1 MPTTHHRPHVAA
13 PAVMLLVTVGA
24 LTGSTTTASAGTTE
38 PPALPT
44 YTLQVLDPLPG
55 GTSHLALGSSRAG
68 VVGTSRTGPDT
79 RPQHATL
86 WHDDHVDDLGTLPGS
101 TFSRAFA
108 INRRGQVVGEA
119 FTAPPEVSR
128 AVMWEPGGTIRD
140 LGTLGGA
147 GAVAND
153 VDDLGR
159 AYGVSSPASGSSTA
173 TVWDRRGPRALP
185 VPDPGTPGASR
196 VNAVTASG
204 DAVGA
209 APVRSSGTTTTL
221 AVRWDARGLRHVPTV
236 LPPLEAGRFAT
247 ALGVDGDVT
256 VGEAT
261 RLDPGTTR
269 TSTRAV
275 RWEDGA
281 VEELAPLDGYRFTRA
296 TDVSPEGYAVGFAS
310 GFAGFPS
317 IDGSAVLWTDE
328 LAVDLET
335 VVVDLPD
342 GLELRSAES
351 VDNQGRIAGFATVQ
365 GRNVAVLLTPL
376 G

>member
-1 MPTTHHRPHVAA
+1 MPTTHRPFTVLAPVAA
-13 PAVMLLVTVGA
+13 VVVAVAA
-24 LTGSTTTASAGTTE
+24 LTGAPGASATPGE
-38 PPALPT
+38 PDLPR

-68 VVGTSRTGPDT
+68 VVGTSRTGAAA
-79 RPQHATL
+79 RPQHATF
-86 WHDDHVDDLGTLPGS
+86 WHDDHVHDLGTLPGS

-108 INRRGQVVGEA
+108 VNRRGQVVGEA

-128 AVMWEPGGTIRD
+128 AVMWEADGTIRD

-147 GAVAND
+147 GGVAND

-159 AYGVSSPASGSSTA
+159 AYGVSSPASGSSAA
-173 TVWDRRGPRALP
+173 TVWDRRGARALP
-185 VPDPGTPGASR
+185 LPDPGASGASR

-209 APVRSSGTTTTL
+209 APVRSSGATATL
-221 AVRWDARGLRHVPTV
+221 PVRWDARGLRHVPTV
-236 LPPLEAGRFAT
+236 LPPLEEGRFAT

-275 RWEDGA
+275 RWEDGT
-281 VEELAPLDGYRFTRA
+281 VTELAPLGGYRFTRA
-296 TDVSPEGYAVGFAS
+296 TDVSPDGHAVGFAS

-317 IDGSAVLWTDE
+317 IDGSAVLWTEDE
-328 LAVDLET
+328 AVDLET

-342 GLELRSAES
+342 DLELRNAES
-351 VDNQGRIAGFATVQ
+351 VDDQGRISGFGTQA
-365 GRNVAVLLTPL
+365 GRNVAVLLVPL
-376 G
+376 DR

>member
-1 MPTTHHRPHVAA
+1 MLALRHPPHPVVVVPVAA
-13 PAVMLLVTVGA
+13 LLVTTAA
-24 LTGSTTTASAGTTE
+24 LAGSTASAATAE
-38 PPALPT
+38 QDLPG
-44 YTLQVLDPLPG
+44 YTVQVLDPLPG
-55 GTSHLALGSSRAG
+55 GTSHLALGISRAG
-68 VVGTSRTGPDT
+68 VVGTSRTGADA
-79 RPQHATL
+79 RPQHAAL
-86 WHDDHVDDLGTLPGS
+86 WRDDHLHDLGTLPGS

-128 AVMWEPGGTIRD
+128 AVLWEPGGTIRD

-159 AYGVSSPASGSSTA
+159 AYGASSPVSGSSTA
-173 TVWDRRGPRALP
+173 TVWDRCGPRALP
-185 VPDPGTPGASR
+185 APDPGASGASR
-196 VNAVTASG
+196 VTAVTASG

-209 APVRSSGTTTTL
+209 APLQTSTGTVTT
-221 AVRWDARGLRHVPTV
+221 AVRWDARGLRHLPIL

-247 ALGVDGDVT
+247 ALGVAGDVM

-275 RWEDGA
+275 RWDGTA
-281 VEELAPLDGYRFTRA
+281 VEELPPLGDYRFTRA
-296 TDVSPEGYAVGFAS
+296 TDVSPDGHAVGFAS

-317 IDGSAVLWTDE
+317 IDGSAVLWTEDE
-328 LAVDLET
+328 AVDLET
-335 VVVDLPD
+335 VVIDLPD
-342 GLELRSAES
+342 GLEPRSAES
-351 VDNQGRIAGFATVQ
+351 VDDHGRITGFATIQ
-365 GRNVAVLLTPL
+365 GRSVAVLLTPL

>member
-1 MPTTHHRPHVAA
+1 MTPARHLPPALA
-13 PAVMLLVTVGA
+13 PAAAALVAVGA
-24 LTGSTTTASAGTTE
+24 LAGGATGAAASPVE
-38 PPALPT
+38 PDVPS

-68 VVGTSRTGPDT
+68 VVGTSRTGPDA

-86 WHDDHVDDLGTLPGS
+86 WHDDHVHDLGTLPGS

-108 INRRGQVVGEA
+108 VNRRGQVVGEA

-128 AVMWEPGGTIRD
+128 AVMWDPDGTIRD

-147 GAVAND
+147 GGVAND

-159 AYGVSSPASGSSTA
+159 AYGVSSPVGGASTA
-173 TVWDRRGPRALP
+173 TVWDRRGARALP
-185 VPDPGTPGASR
+185 APDPGAIGASR
-196 VNAVTASG
+196 VNAVTRAG

-209 APVRSSGTTTTL
+209 APIRSGGTTTTL
-221 AVRWDARGLRHVPTV
+221 AVRWGARGLRHTPAV
-236 LPPLEAGRFAT
+236 LPPLETGRYAT

-275 RWEDGA
+275 RWEDGQ
-281 VEELAPLDGYRFTRA
+281 VTELAPLGGYRFTRA
-296 TDVSPEGYAVGFAS
+296 TDVSPDGYAVGFAS

-317 IDGSAVLWTDE
+317 IDGSAVLWTDDE
-328 LAVDLET
+328 AVDLET
-335 VVVDLPD
+335 VVVDLPA
-342 GLELRSAES
+342 GLELRNAES
-351 VDNQGRIAGFATVQ
+351 VDDEGRISGFGTQ
-365 GRNVAVLLTPL
+365 DGRNVAVLLTPL
-376 G
+376 R

>member
-1 MPTTHHRPHVAA
+1 MTATHHLFPALAQAAAVLVA
-13 PAVMLLVTVGA
+13 VGA
-24 LTGSTTTASAGTTE
+24 VTGTATSAAASPVE
-38 PPALPT
+38 ADLPR
-44 YTLQVLDPLPG
+44 YTLQVLEPLPG

-68 VVGTSRTGPDT
+68 VVGTSRTGPDA

-86 WHDDHVDDLGTLPGS
+86 WHVDHVHDLGTLPGS

-128 AVMWEPGGTIRD
+128 AVMWEPDGTIRD

-147 GAVAND
+147 GGVAND
-153 VDDLGR
+153 IDDLGR

-173 TVWDRRGPRALP
+173 TVWDRHGAHALP
-185 VPDPGTPGASR
+185 SPDPGASGASR
-196 VNAVTASG
+196 VNAVTRSG

-209 APVRSSGTTTTL
+209 APVRSGGATTTL
-221 AVRWDARGLRHVPTV
+221 AVRWDARGLRHSPTL
-236 LPPLEAGRFAT
+236 LPPLEQGRFAT

-275 RWEDGA
+275 RWQNGTVA
-281 VEELAPLDGYRFTRA
+281 ELAPVGAYRFTRA
-296 TDVSPEGYAVGFAS
+296 TDVSPDGHAVGFAS

-317 IDGSAVLWTDE
+317 LDGSAVLWTDDE
-328 LAVDLET
+328 AVDLET

-342 GLELRSAES
+342 GLELRNAES
-351 VDNQGRIAGFATVQ
+351 IDERGRISGFGTQ
-365 GRNVAVLLTPL
+365 NGRNVAVLLVPVHN
-376 G
+376 